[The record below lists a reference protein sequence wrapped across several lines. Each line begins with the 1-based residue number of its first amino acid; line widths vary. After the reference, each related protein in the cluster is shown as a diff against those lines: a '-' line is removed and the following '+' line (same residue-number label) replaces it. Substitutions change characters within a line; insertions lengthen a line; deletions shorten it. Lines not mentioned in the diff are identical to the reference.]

1 MSDFFWWISSTKHV
15 LLYARNRIEK
25 FPLIKKLENGN
36 FHKSRIFQCF
46 DQRSLLFNT

>member
-15 LLYARNRIEK
+15 LLYAKNRIEK

-46 DQRSLLFNT
+46 DELSLLFNT